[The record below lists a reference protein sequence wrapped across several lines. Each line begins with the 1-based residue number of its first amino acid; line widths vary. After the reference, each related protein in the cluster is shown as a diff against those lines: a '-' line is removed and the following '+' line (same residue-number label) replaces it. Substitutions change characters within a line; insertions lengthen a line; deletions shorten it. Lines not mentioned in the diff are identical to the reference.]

1 VSQVKTKKSPTS
13 EERWGFLGLI
23 NGGAAH
29 PFKLAF
35 GGEGNGPVTSDIR
48 ANPGGWGRQG
58 DPPVTRASQD
68 WMGENV
74 TGED

>member
-1 VSQVKTKKSPTS
+1 MSQVKTKKSPTS

-35 GGEGNGPVTSDIR
+35 GGEGNGPVTQSSGLDR
-48 ANPGGWGRQG
+48 YK
-58 DPPVTRASQD
+58 
-68 WMGENV
+68 
-74 TGED
+74 